1 MCMKDSVWGLD
12 FGTTTSYVSE
22 SEPIF
27 GSKLFSLRQPG
38 LLREY
43 VPSILRS
50 TPDGFIVGEKAE
62 AASEDE
68 VLRSVKLAITRRKQT
83 LPIYPEG
90 SPEDVADNGPVNADS
105 AIVAILSHVRTLV
118 TAGLRDL
125 PIRLGCPA
133 MWDGGQRK
141 RLLDLAEEA
150 GFRVLHETLIDEP
163 VAACIAWY
171 SQQEILGN
179 RPKGKTLV
187 FDMGGGTLD
196 IAVLKLDSSSPQ
208 PAIYVESSD
217 GVGEAGDAL
226 DEAIFKVLQVQ
237 SQNIGATRIL
247 INRYPGWIK
256 RAARELKELI
266 GNNESASTM
275 VRLPDNQSLQLKISG
290 EELRAAFEPQ
300 FARAIE
306 KLLWV
311 LRLAKISEGR
321 YRSEEDEDQSTA
333 IDGKTMRDYS
343 KEDLLSEVSQVLL
356 VGGMSQMPLVK
367 TMLCELGIPSEKF
380 IGPELLEP
388 NSAVALGLGLGHHRN
403 YEQLSLDRPAF
414 NFVLRW
420 SKDGE
425 DFSEVIHNAYARL
438 YEDHQKIIGPMKIT
452 WRKNLATSASDS
464 GWAVFR
470 AETLAGEIIPLEGPD
485 VIPNAGGIYYKL
497 GDRNDAVIVLEP
509 TGRIFLRHGN
519 GEENTLK
526 ITRWPIFDDTGR
538 RKLHITSPRR
548 KTTSELL
555 SGLAFYQIPSN

>member
-1 MCMKDSVWGLD
+1 MKDIVWGLD
-12 FGTTTSYVSE
+12 FGTTTSYVAE

-43 VPSILRS
+43 VPSIVRN
-50 TPDGFIVGEKAE
+50 TPKGFIVGEKAE
-62 AASEDE
+62 AAPEDE

-90 SPEDVADNGPVNADS
+90 SAEDLADNGPVIADN
-105 AIVAILSHVRTLV
+105 AIVAVLGHVRAL
-118 TAGLRDL
+118 AADGLGKL

-133 MWDGGQRK
+133 MWDGNQRK
-141 RLLDLAEEA
+141 RLLNLAKQA
-150 GFRVLHETLIDEP
+150 GFSVLHETLIDEP

-179 RPKGKTLV
+179 RPRGKTLV

-208 PAIYVESSD
+208 PAIYVEASD

-226 DEAIFKVLQVQ
+226 DDAIFNLLQAK
-237 SQNIGATRIL
+237 SQNNANTTIL
-247 INRYPGWIK
+247 IKRFPGWIK

-266 GNNESASTM
+266 GNRESASTL
-275 VRLPDNQSLQLKISG
+275 VRLPDNQSLQLTISR
-290 EELRAAFEPQ
+290 EELRKAFEPQ
-300 FARAIE
+300 FARAKE
-306 KLLWV
+306 KLSWV

-321 YRSEEDEDQSTA
+321 YRSEDEEDQSTA
-333 IDGKTMRDYS
+333 IDGKTMRDF
-343 KEDLLSEVSQVLL
+343 KIEDLLSEVSHVLL

-367 TMLCELGIPSEKF
+367 TMLCELGIPLEKL
-380 IGPELLEP
+380 IGPESLEP

-420 SKDGE
+420 SKDGKK
-425 DFSEVIHNAYARL
+425 FSEIVHNAYARL

-452 WRKNLATSASDS
+452 WRRNFSSSASDS
-464 GWAVFR
+464 GLAVFQ

-497 GDRNDAVIVLEP
+497 GDSPDAVIVLEP
-509 TGRIFLRHGN
+509 TGRIFLRHGD
-519 GEENTLK
+519 GEEHTLK
-526 ITRWPIFDDTGR
+526 ITRWPIFDDSGR
-538 RKLHITSPRR
+538 RTLHITSPRR
-548 KTTSELL
+548 KTTAELL